1 MTIYKTR
8 NLWRVVLRYRSHDII
23 VTNINRLIAIQYAL
37 GIAASYDLLE
47 GKR

>member
-23 VTNINRLIAIQYAL
+23 VTNISRLIAIQYAL
-37 GIAASYDLLE
+37 GIAASYDILE
-47 GKR
+47 GRK